1 MEYMSWVWLGAFILF
16 VAIELISLGLT
27 SIWFAIGA
35 LAACVAYLLGGNFV
49 VQIITFAV
57 VTVLV
62 LVLIRPYA
70 LKYINNR
77 TEKTN
82 IDALIGKTAKVVV
95 PIDNIAAAGMVVVD
109 GVEWTARNVNNE
121 TIPEGTLVKV
131 VDVKGVKLIV
141 QQADEK

>member
-82 IDALIGKTAKVVV
+82 IDALTALS
-95 PIDNIAAAGMVVVD
+95 GL
-109 GVEWTARNVNNE
+109 
-121 TIPEGTLVKV
+121 PEMSIMKRYRKERSSRWST
-131 VDVKGVKLIV
+131 
-141 QQADEK
+141 